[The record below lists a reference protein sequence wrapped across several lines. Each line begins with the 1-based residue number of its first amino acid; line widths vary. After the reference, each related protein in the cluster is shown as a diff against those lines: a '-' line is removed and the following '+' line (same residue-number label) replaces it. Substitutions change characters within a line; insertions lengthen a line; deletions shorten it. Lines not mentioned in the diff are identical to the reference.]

1 MKIFRNRTVIGV
13 LCILLALIICFGV
26 TPLFSRSAS
35 EKTEI
40 VRVTMDIKEGDEI
53 TAEMVQTVEVGA
65 YNLPQNLMTDK
76 KEVVGKYATAD
87 LAAGDYI
94 LSSKLSAVPAAE
106 NAYLYNLDGTKQAIS
121 VTIKSFAT
129 GLSGK
134 LESGDIVTVIVADY
148 QGKGETAIPPELQYV
163 EVISVTASSG
173 YDANTG
179 EVVDEKELP
188 STVTLLVTTEQ
199 AKVLAELEQDSELH
213 LALVY
218 VGDITK
224 LNGAELPPVDIICGG
239 SPCQDLS
246 VAGARA
252 GLSGARSG
260 LFMEQVRL
268 VKEMRNADEQR
279 GRAGHAVRPRYMLWE
294 NVPGAF
300 SSGTPKGEDFRIVLE
315 EIVRVKCGSVYVPG
329 PYPWPWQSAGRI
341 LLGTDFSLAWRCLD
355 AQYWGVAQRRKRI
368 FLVADFAGRTA
379 DKILFIPE
387 GMLGDPA
394 PSF

>member
-1 MKIFRNRTVIGV
+1 LKIFRNRTVIGV

-40 VRVTMDIKEGDEI
+40 VRVTKDIKEGDEI
-53 TAEMVQTVEVGA
+53 TAKMVQTVEVGA

-106 NAYLYNLDGTKQAIS
+106 NAYLYNLDGKKQAIS

-218 VGDITK
+218 RGTPENAAKFIAAQDALIEELYAEPEPENSGETAEGTESK
-224 LNGAELPPVDIICGG
+224 ESEGAEP
-239 SPCQDLS
+239 
-246 VAGARA
+246 
-252 GLSGARSG
+252 
-260 LFMEQVRL
+260 
-268 VKEMRNADEQR
+268 
-279 GRAGHAVRPRYMLWE
+279 
-294 NVPGAF
+294 
-300 SSGTPKGEDFRIVLE
+300 
-315 EIVRVKCGSVYVPG
+315 
-329 PYPWPWQSAGRI
+329 SAESEA
-341 LLGTDFSLAWRCLD
+341 T
-355 AQYWGVAQRRKRI
+355 
-368 FLVADFAGRTA
+368 
-379 DKILFIPE
+379 E
-387 GMLGDPA
+387 
-394 PSF
+394 

>member
-1 MKIFRNRTVIGV
+1 MGSLFDGIGGFPLAAIHNGVI
-13 LCILLALIICFGV
+13 
-26 TPLFSRSAS
+26 PLWAS
-35 EKTEI
+35 EIEPFPI
-40 VRVTMDIKEGDEI
+40 RVT
-53 TAEMVQTVEVGA
+53 QQR
-65 YNLPQNLMTDK
+65 LPGM
-76 KEVVGKYATAD
+76 
-87 LAAGDYI
+87 
-94 LSSKLSAVPAAE
+94 
-106 NAYLYNLDGTKQAIS
+106 
-121 VTIKSFAT
+121 
-129 GLSGK
+129 
-134 LESGDIVTVIVADY
+134 
-148 QGKGETAIPPELQYV
+148 
-163 EVISVTASSG
+163 
-173 YDANTG
+173 
-179 EVVDEKELP
+179 
-188 STVTLLVTTEQ
+188 
-199 AKVLAELEQDSELH
+199 LH
-213 LALVY
+213 Y
-218 VGDITK
+218 GDITK
-224 LNGAELPPVDIICGG
+224 LDGAMLPPVDIICGG

-268 VKEMRNADEQR
+268 VKEMRNADKLR
-279 GRAGHAVRPRYMLWE
+279 GRTALDVRPRFMVWE

-387 GMLGDPA
+387 GMFGDPT